1 MKKIYIV
8 IIVLFLIV
16 VLLSCLYLKEDVM
29 ISESSNISFINDSDI
44 IGSIKI
50 KSINF
55 SNILLQGLDNEYY
68 LEHDYKKN
76 TNSNGEIFLDY
87 QGDLIN
93 NKNTIIYSKKN
104 NLKGINNIKVSD
116 KIEIYYINKTICYKV
131 INKNQKS
138 TLEIRVISGQK
149 AEKIFAKKVKC

>member
-1 MKKIYIV
+1 
-8 IIVLFLIV
+8 
-16 VLLSCLYLKEDVM
+16 M

-93 NKNTIIYSKKN
+93 NKNTIVYSKKN
-104 NLKGINNIKVSD
+104 NLKGINNIKDGD

-131 INKNQKS
+131 INENQKS

-149 AEKIFAKKVKC
+149 TKKKFAKKVKC